1 MKKEEAE
8 RNLISEKPKNEEN
21 TIERNKE
28 KKYLEENKINID
40 ENKIKN
46 ERKLKNLTKKIKQI
60 EFLEQKNEKGLPLT
74 EDEKEKIKKKENF
87 ILEIK
92 KIKDETP

>member
-1 MKKEEAE
+1 MKKKEAE
-8 RNLISEKPKNEEN
+8 RNLIPENPKNEEN
-21 TIERNKE
+21 TIEENKE
-28 KKYLEENKINID
+28 KKYLEEKKINID
-40 ENKIKN
+40 ENKMKN
-46 ERKLKNLTKKIKQI
+46 ERKFKNLTKKIKQI